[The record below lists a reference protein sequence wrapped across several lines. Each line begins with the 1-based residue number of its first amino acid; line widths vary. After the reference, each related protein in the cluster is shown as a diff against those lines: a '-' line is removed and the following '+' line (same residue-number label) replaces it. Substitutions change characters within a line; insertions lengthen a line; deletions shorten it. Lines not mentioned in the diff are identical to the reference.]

1 MQGPAPNPPLA
12 RLMHALG
19 RHKLPVPEVL
29 LSAMFGVAL
38 VPFAT
43 VHAGWRSVIAVFAGV
58 LSTVVI
64 LQALSWRRLD
74 KRFALSLGVMAASG
88 VASALVFLPG
98 GPGLRSMVLPGLADA
113 LAPAIEQGGSPLLP
127 LALDP
132 RRGVLEWGIGLLWLL
147 LAGGMALSV
156 RDSRSA
162 ARTARTLLIG
172 GVSLLVVALA
182 HRVTDAPSVWW
193 VTQVPTYSREAFF
206 GTFVNPNH
214 GGVACAAL
222 VPLALALVVRDRGP
236 SRMLAAGGAALLV
249 LGAVASGSRGALLS
263 LGAGL
268 VPLAALR
275 LPKAA
280 RWGLAGAAALGVVA
294 VLVIG
299 VDDSLRTLSEWVV
312 PTALDPGQDVL
323 TGRGDIYGDT
333 LQVIRAAPVLGVGPA
348 GFDDA
353 FRMLKSTPDFSDPV
367 HAHQDL
373 LQLFAERGVVL
384 ALVWLAGLGVAV
396 TAAFRSGLD
405 QTSGRRQLMQGGFLG
420 VLAALAMAA
429 MFTFP
434 AHIGALEIL
443 AAVALGGALGLSGLS
458 ERDKAGEPEPRS
470 VIAVLAVLVLALGSQ
485 AWIWGV
491 RGSDA
496 SLFGEAG
503 RAEQHAD
510 AFLQLGDLDSAE
522 AQYRLAI
529 RRRPVNRVALQK
541 VARVRGRQGD
551 AQGMQAALEAA
562 TQIYPTL
569 PWPWRDLAR
578 LHRKLGDE
586 DAALAAWRQALWCD
600 LPEEQQPLMVREALA
615 GSDDKVAAAKV
626 VLPPRGDVLMLGAKE
641 LDQAGEIEAA
651 EAYYREAAVLDSR
664 FGAHYAAALNRWKR
678 PQDALDQLVGT
689 PNTCLAQEVRAN
701 AQFKLGDYDA
711 SESSYRAT
719 LIACGSDD
727 PTVHRRMRIGV
738 ARSELASGD
747 PQGLTTLRE
756 MARDNPDDAQ
766 IWRILAR
773 HARSERDP
781 VLLQKALEGLEE
793 ADDLTQDEA
802 EQLAMLQ
809 VDMPMFLVLG
819 EDVERKEPPR
829 KKGPGKGPG
838 KGSKGKG
845 AKGK

>member
-43 VHAGWRSVIAVFAGV
+43 VHAGWRSVIAVLAGV

-64 LQALSWRRLD
+64 LQGLSWRRLD
-74 KRFALSLGVMAASG
+74 KRFALSLGVMALSG
-88 VASALVFLPG
+88 ILSALVFLPA
-98 GPGLRSMVLPGLADA
+98 GPGMRSLVLPGLAEG

-132 RRGVLEWGIGLLWLL
+132 RRGMLEWGVGLLWLL

-172 GVSLLVVALA
+172 GISLLVVALA
-182 HRVTDAPSVWW
+182 LRATDATSVWW
-193 VTQVPTYSREAFF
+193 VTQVPTFSREPFF

-222 VPLALALVVRDRGP
+222 VPLAVALVVRDRGP
-236 SRMLAAGGAALLV
+236 WRMLAAGTGALLL
-249 LGAVASGSRGALLS
+249 LGAVASGSRGALLC
-263 LGAGL
+263 LAAGM

-275 LPKAA
+275 IPQKG
-280 RWGLAGAAALGVVA
+280 RWALAGVAGLGLVA

-373 LQLFAERGVVL
+373 LQLIAERGVVL

-396 TAAFRSGLD
+396 TAAFRSGLE

-420 VLAALAMAA
+420 VLSALAMAA

-434 AHIGALEIL
+434 AHIGALEVL
-443 AAVALGGALGLSGLS
+443 AAVALGAALGLSGLS
-458 ERDKAGEPEPRS
+458 ERDKAAEPEARS
-470 VIAVLAVLVLALGSQ
+470 VIAVLVVLMLALGSQ
-485 AWIWGV
+485 AWVWGV
-491 RGSDA
+491 QSSDS
-496 SLFGEAG
+496 SLFGEAA
-503 RAEQHAD
+503 RAEEHAD
-510 AFLQLGDLDSAE
+510 AFVQLGDLESAE
-522 AQYRLAI
+522 AEYRLAI
-529 RRRPVNRVALQK
+529 RRRPVNRTALQK
-541 VARVRGRQGD
+541 LARVHAKQGD
-551 AQGMQAALEAA
+551 AEQMQAALEAA
-562 TQIYPTL
+562 TQIHPTL

-578 LHRKLGDE
+578 LHRALGDE
-586 DAALAAWRQALWCD
+586 DQALAAWRQALWSD
-600 LPEEQQPLMVREALA
+600 VPEEQQRAMVDEALS
-615 GSDDKVAAAKV
+615 GKGDVVEAAKV
-626 VLPPRGDVLMLGAKE
+626 ALPPRGDVLMLGAKE

-651 EAYYREAAVLDSR
+651 EAYFQEAAVLDSR
-664 FGAHYAAALNRWKR
+664 FGAHYAAALVRWKR

-701 AQFKLGDYDA
+701 AQFKLADYDA
-711 SESSYRAT
+711 AETSYRAT

-727 PTVHRRMRIGV
+727 PAAHRRMRIGV
-738 ARSELASGD
+738 ARSELARGEK
-747 PQGLTTLRE
+747 QGLTTLRE
-756 MARDNPDDAQ
+756 MVRDDPDDAQ

-781 VLLQKALEGLEE
+781 VLLQKALEGLEG
-793 ADDLTQDEA
+793 ADDLTQTEA

-819 EDVERKEPPR
+819 EDVERKDPP
-829 KKGPGKGPG
+829 KKKGPG

-845 AKGK
+845 SKR